1 VRQHPYFANLDWKL
15 VELLKVRSRVA
26 KVQLFLTPDISP
38 PVLRLVSSM
47 VLLSQDKYSIE

>member
-47 VLLSQDKYSIE
+47 VLLSQDK